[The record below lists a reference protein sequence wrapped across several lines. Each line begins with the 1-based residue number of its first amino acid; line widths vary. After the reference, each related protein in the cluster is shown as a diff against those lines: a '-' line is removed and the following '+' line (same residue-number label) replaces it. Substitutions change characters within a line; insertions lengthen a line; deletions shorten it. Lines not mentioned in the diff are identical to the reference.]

1 MTKCLK
7 LDNLSKI
14 LINLAKLY
22 LKKLDFINTVIPKS
36 PSDMWQCPVKIGLVQ

>member
-22 LKKLDFINTVIPKS
+22 LKKLDFINTVIPKVRRT
-36 PSDMWQCPVKIGLVQ
+36 CGNVQ